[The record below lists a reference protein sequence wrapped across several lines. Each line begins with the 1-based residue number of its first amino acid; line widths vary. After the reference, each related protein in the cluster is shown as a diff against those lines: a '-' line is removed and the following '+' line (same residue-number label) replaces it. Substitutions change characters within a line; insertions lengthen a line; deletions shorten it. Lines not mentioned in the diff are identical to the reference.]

1 MKDNFN
7 VYDWKRGESSQEN
20 SNDSKEFDLYEWNKK
35 RYLSESFNIGVD
47 QEGGTDNV
55 NQDDESGSVNID
67 RGGDDAKMGAEEESD
82 SNVVGEAEE
91 KEYEVEYWTY
101 TDDGYD
107 NNYMTVRA
115 RSEEEAITKVK
126 GETRLSKDFKIYKR

>member
-1 MKDNFN
+1 MTDNFDIYTWKDNQYSDKTQVTKETPEKDFDHYAWN
-7 VYDWKRGESSQEN
+7 EKRHSVELTE
-20 SNDSKEFDLYEWNKK
+20 DL
-35 RYLSESFNIGVD
+35 G
-47 QEGGTDNV
+47 
-55 NQDDESGSVNID
+55 
-67 RGGDDAKMGAEEESD
+67 
-82 SNVVGEAEE
+82 EE

>member
-35 RYLSESFNIGVD
+35 RYLSESFNIGLD

-91 KEYEVEYWTY
+91 REYEVEYWILTN
-101 TDDGYD
+101 DGYD
-107 NNYMTVRA
+107 NEYIEVKA
-115 RSEEEAITKVK
+115 KSEKDALIKAKE
-126 GETRLSKDFKIYKR
+126 ETRRGKNFKIYKR